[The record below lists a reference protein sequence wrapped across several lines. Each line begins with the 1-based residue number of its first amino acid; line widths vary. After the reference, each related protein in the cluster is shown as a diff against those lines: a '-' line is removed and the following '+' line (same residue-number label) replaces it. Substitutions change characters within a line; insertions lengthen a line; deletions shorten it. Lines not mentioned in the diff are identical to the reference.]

1 MICLQH
7 SLHLTNVPE
16 LPRFRCRKICGWP
29 ANYYKIPELPTYV
42 TLLEEQQ
49 FAWALVTD
57 LPKDLRFPA
66 TEIPTAFKTFLL
78 W

>member
-49 FAWALVTD
+49 FA
-57 LPKDLRFPA
+57 
-66 TEIPTAFKTFLL
+66 
-78 W
+78 